1 MKNIKIILLI
11 IGLTTLMSC
20 EKEISKE
27 NKIIMHTAEL
37 HEKIITIDTH
47 VDTPLRLFRSD
58 VNLGDNHD
66 PYRGGGKLDFPRMVQ
81 GNLDAAFFAIFV
93 GQGERTPEAN
103 LKIKNRAFEII
114 DSINVQLEINKD
126 VAEFA
131 GTVLQLKNIIA
142 KDKRAILF
150 GMENGYP
157 IGSDLSLV
165 KNFYD
170 KGVRY
175 VTLCHTKNN
184 DICDSSDDPNG
195 AEHDGLSEFG
205 TKVIREMNRLGMMI
219 DVSHVSDKSF
229 YDVIELTEAPIIAS
243 HSCTRT
249 LRDHPRNMT
258 DDMIKTLAENGG
270 VIQIAFYSDYVKKMN
285 ENPQRDSAHQAL
297 REKYNHFKD
306 LTNEQHAA
314 ASNEWIEID
323 RIYQKDLATVSQLVD
338 HIDHVVNLVGVNHV
352 GLGSDF
358 DGGGELEDC
367 YDVTAIGNITHELV
381 KRGYSDKAIEKIW
394 GENLMRVFE
403 NVEQAAVKLNK

>member
-1 MKNIKIILLI
+1 MKNTFIILLI
-11 IGLTTLMSC
+11 AGINILMSC

-27 NKIIMHTAEL
+27 NQIIMHTAEL

-47 VDTPLRLFRSD
+47 VDTPLRLYRSD
-58 VNLGDNHD
+58 VNLGDSHD
-66 PYRGGGKLDFPRMVQ
+66 PYKGGGKLDFPRMVQ

-103 LKIKNRAFEII
+103 LKIKERAFGII
-114 DSINVQLEINKD
+114 DSINAQLEINKD

-165 KNFYD
+165 KTFYD

-184 DICDSSDDPNG
+184 DICDSSDDPEG
-195 AEHDGLSEFG
+195 AEHNGLSEFG
-205 TKVIREMNRLGMMI
+205 KDVVKEMNRLGMMI
-219 DVSHVSDKSF
+219 DISHVSDKSF
-229 YDVIELTEAPIIAS
+229 YDVIELTKAPVIAS

-258 DDMIKTLAENGG
+258 DEMIKTLAENGG
-270 VIQIAFYSDYVKKMN
+270 VIQIALYSDYIKKTK

-297 REKYNHFKD
+297 REKYNNFAN
-306 LTNEQHAA
+306 LTDEQHAA

-323 RIYQKDLATVSQLVD
+323 RLYQRDLATVSELVN
-338 HIDHVVNLVGVNHV
+338 HIDHVVHLVGVDHV

-394 GENLMRVFE
+394 GGNLMRVFQQ
-403 NVEQAAVKLNK
+403 VEELSVN